1 MSKIIS
7 FLKTLFSFWRFVRD
21 MKRDADRYRYLR
33 STSGEGLDAEIDK
46 QMAKEK
52 LL

>member
-7 FLKTLFSFWRFVRD
+7 FLKMLFGFWRLVRD
-21 MKRDADRYRYLR
+21 IKRDADRYRHMRLIA
-33 STSGEGLDAEIDK
+33 GEGLDDEVDK